1 MSLHS
6 IIIIII
12 EVGCLLLAVILIRP
26 SALRRRRKTESSKGH
41 GVSIHKTQI
50 IKCRL
55 SHNRL
60 FPKKH
65 GFSYPYLSVGIP
77 VRSPRSTRLLSVG
90 ALSWWRRGW
99 LQVKPE
105 HHLLRGMEDGTLSDK
120 LDVYLRS
127 QFRPKGLDP
136 AEFPYAFLLTSPSV
150 FNYSFKPASFWYLY
164 TTDQELVYII
174 AEVNNTF
181 DERRLYLFPASQG
194 SAQTLEKDF
203 HVSPFSSRKGSYAL
217 SVTDPDVSH
226 EIALRVTLRSS
237 KGHAKLVARWWSLG
251 PSIDPLALSA
261 VESLWLLMSWGPTVL
276 TTFVKI
282 VTNAIILAQV
292 HKLSIWYRP
301 EPKESTI
308 GRQPVAAET
317 FLASVFLAY
326 LQRQVQRHSDRFKLE
341 TDSANGLRI
350 VLAET
355 RQGYDLRIHTP
366 QFFRRMMGYQKLSD
380 FLSCTLLDAHAENR
394 TAWSTDAWGLIQA
407 VRVIEE
413 AIVKEPGADLFSDM
427 AWSLFRRLSSS
438 RPEKGSYP
446 CPGNPHARRYH
457 QQQQVIPSPTSMG
470 EQCFLDAFVRE
481 SGTVWLQ
488 VRYMTAVMGLRWRA
502 RIMKVVGEDHMK
514 PSNQELNEA
523 QALLGSSARSY
534 STPGSILRL
543 SQPAWARTK
552 AIDGWESR
560 AQAKSKYPEM
570 LEKTEPRVEEG
581 EDATHVDVD
590 RDEVYSLSEQKSIIR
605 RVDLRLVSVLACLYV
620 ISLVD
625 RVNISAAAIAG
636 LNQDLQLQQG
646 ARFSITIVTFFAAYT
661 AFQPVGAVLTRK
673 IGPRWF
679 LGSITLAWG
688 AVMIGSGFV
697 NSWESLA
704 GLRILV
710 GAFEAGFFPGSVYLL
725 STWYTRFDMQK
736 RYTVFYGVGCVAGAL
751 GGILAFG
758 LSQMNGVAGL
768 RGWRWIFIVEGV
780 ISCLIALASYVLL
793 VEFPEDGHRSWRFLN
808 KQECDFVIRR
818 VNRDRGD
825 AVTDAFSLR
834 AFLTPAL
841 DCKIWVYAFVFFCVT
856 TVGYSINYFL
866 PMILLGMGFSVAA
879 SQCLVVPPWI
889 FTGLSMYAQA
899 WLGDKYRTR
908 GPLIAFNAVLAIIG
922 LVLMAFHAQ
931 YSVRYFGVFLVVAG
945 SSGNLPPVL
954 TYQANNIRGHWKRAF
969 CSATLT
975 GFGGIGGIA
984 GALLFRSQDGPRYL
998 PGIYACIGCNVCILL
1013 TVAGMTM
1020 WLWRSNTK
1028 ARKGVVILEGLKG
1041 FEYTY

>member
-1 MSLHS
+1 MMLSTEPFQRLLEAHSLYS
-6 IIIIII
+6 ITSI
-12 EVGCLLLAVILIRP
+12 GCLILIFILMRLW
-26 SALRRRRKTESSKGH
+26 ALHKRRETSSPTLKSSKNH
-41 GVSIHKTQI
+41 DVSIHKTQI
-50 IKCRL
+50 IKCTI

-60 FPKKH
+60 FPRKH

-77 VRSPRSTRLLSVG
+77 VRSPRSTLLLSVG

-105 HHLLRGMEDGTLSDK
+105 HHLLRGTKGGTLSEK
-120 LDVYLRS
+120 LDVYLRT
-127 QFRPKGLDP
+127 QVCRRD
-136 AEFPYAFLLTSPSV
+136 V
-150 FNYSFKPASFWYLY
+150 FNFSFKPASFWYLY
-164 TTDQELVYII
+164 TRDEELVYII

-181 DERRLYLFPASQG
+181 DERRLYLFPAARENTDDAS
-194 SAQTLEKDF
+194 STLEKDF

-217 SVTDPDVSH
+217 SVTDPVVSN

-237 KGHAKLVARWWSLG
+237 KGRAKLVARWWS
-251 PSIDPLALSA
+251 I
-261 VESLWLLMSWGPTVL
+261 V
-276 TTFVKI
+276 VKI
-282 VTNAIILAQV
+282 VINAIILAQV

-308 GRQPVAAET
+308 GRQPVATET
-317 FLASVFLAY
+317 FLASVFLEY
-326 LQRQVQRHSDRFKLE
+326 LQRQVQTHSDRFKLVNDSVDAVEPRNLSLTSLRLLLRE
-341 TDSANGLRI
+341 TD
-350 VLAET
+350 EE
-355 RQGYDLRIHTP
+355 YDLRIHTP
-366 QFFRRMMGYQKLSD
+366 QFFRQMMGYEKLSD
-380 FLSCTLLDAHAENR
+380 FLSFTLLDPYAENR
-394 TAWSTDAWGLIQA
+394 TAWSTDAHGLIRA
-407 VRVIEE
+407 IKAIEVA
-413 AIVKEPGADLFSDM
+413 AIKKEDRGLTNMRSSLLDM
-427 AWSLFRRLSSS
+427 AWLLFRRLSSS

-446 CPGNPHARRYH
+446 FPGNPHVRRSVLEQRH
-457 QQQQVIPSPTSMG
+457 QHSVKSSTSGPPMG
-470 EQCFLDAFVRE
+470 ECFLNEFVRE
-481 SGTVWLQ
+481 YGAVFLQ
-488 VRYMTAVMGLRWRA
+488 VRYMTAVIGLQWRT
-502 RIMKVVGEDHMK
+502 RIMTLIG
-514 PSNQELNEA
+514 
-523 QALLGSSARSY
+523 
-534 STPGSILRL
+534 
-543 SQPAWARTK
+543 
-552 AIDGWESR
+552 
-560 AQAKSKYPEM
+560 
-570 LEKTEPRVEEG
+570 EEG
-581 EDATHVDVD
+581 EDEPITTPVDVD
-590 RDEVYSLSEQKSIIR
+590 YDEVYSLSEQKRIIR
-605 RVDLRLVSVLACLYV
+605 RVDMRLVSVLACLYV

-636 LNQDLQLQQG
+636 LNQDLQLQKG
-646 ARFSITIVTFFAAYT
+646 ARFSIIIVTFFAAYT
-661 AFQPVGAVLTRK
+661 AFQPLGTVLTRK

-688 AVMIGSGFV
+688 AVMTGSGFV

-758 LSQMNGVAGL
+758 LSQMNGLAGIQ
-768 RGWRWIFIVEGV
+768 GWRWIFIIEGV
-780 ISCLIALASYVLL
+780 ISCVIALVSYVLL
-793 VEFPEDGHRSWRFLN
+793 VEFPEDGHRSWRFLS

-825 AVTDAFSLR
+825 AVTEAFSLR
-834 AFLTPAL
+834 AFLSPAL
-841 DCKIWVYAFVFFCVT
+841 DSKIWVYAFVFFCVT

-889 FTGLSMYAQA
+889 FTGFTMYAQA

-908 GPLIAFNAVLAIIG
+908 GPFIAFNAVLAIIG
-922 LVLMAFHAQ
+922 LVLMGFHAR
-931 YSVRYFGVFLVVAG
+931 YSVRYFGVFLVLAG

-984 GALLFRSQDGPRYL
+984 GALLFRSQDAPRYL
-998 PGIYACIGCNVCILL
+998 PGIYACIACNVCIL
-1013 TVAGMTM
+1013 VSIAGMTM

-1028 ARKGVVILEGLKG
+1028 ARKGLVVLEGMKG
-1041 FEYTY
+1041 FTYTY